1 MRATACRIGSL
12 AAVLLGLAVPVRAA
26 DAPPAAAPQPPQT
39 AAPTAAAPETP
50 PPFRSTLSDYRAY
63 RADEPLR
70 DWREVNDEV
79 GGLRGHGGHL
89 QPQPAETA
97 R

>member
-12 AAVLLGLAVPVRAA
+12 AAVVLGLAVPVRAA
-26 DAPPAAAPQPPQT
+26 DAPPAAAPQPPQ
-39 AAPTAAAPETP
+39 AAPPTAAAPETP

-79 GGLRGHGGHL
+79 GRLRGHGGHL

>member
-26 DAPPAAAPQPPQT
+26 DAPPAATPQPQV
-39 AAPTAAAPETP
+39 AAPTAPAAGTP
-50 PPFRSTLSDYRAY
+50 PPFRSTLSDYRPH

-70 DWREVNDEV
+70 DWHEVNDEV
-79 GGLRGHGGHL
+79 GRLRGHGGHL
-89 QPQPAETA
+89 QPRPAENA